1 MVVQLTPEDNKRI
14 RNGIREK
21 YNKVAVNPD
30 GLFSYPTGRAGLEIL
45 GYDPIILNSLPDEV
59 SASYCGVG
67 NPFSLGEIN
76 AGEAVLDVGCGAGVD
91 VIFAAKKIGPSGNV
105 VGVELVPEMLDRGKN
120 NTRMMDLQHVTFV
133 EDSAEKLS
141 FPDENFDV
149 VISNG
154 VFNLIPDKERAVAE
168 AFRLLK
174 PGGRFMIADQV
185 LIGEL
190 DKDLKSRIDTWFQ

>member
-1 MVVQLTPEDNKRI
+1 MEVQLTSEDSKRI
-14 RNGIREK
+14 RGGIRKK
-21 YNKVAVNPD
+21 YRKVAINPD
-30 GLFSYPTGRAGLEIL
+30 GLFSYPTGRVGLEVL
-45 GYDPIILNSLPDEV
+45 GYDPIVLNTLPDEV

-76 AGEAVLDVGCGAGVD
+76 EGEAIMDIGCGAGVD
-91 VIFAAKKIGPSGNV
+91 VIFASKLVGASGKV
-105 VGVELVPEMLDRGKN
+105 VGVELVSDMLDRGRN
-120 NTRMMDLQHVTFV
+120 NIQMMDLQNVTLI

-141 FPDENFDV
+141 FPDESFDV

-154 VFNLIPDKERAVAE
+154 VFNLIPNKESAVAE

-190 DKDLKSRIDTWFQ
+190 EKGLRARIDTWSQ

>member
-1 MVVQLTPEDNKRI
+1 MVVQLAPEDTKRI
-14 RNGIREK
+14 RDGIREK
-21 YNKVAVNPD
+21 YNKVASNPD

-45 GYDPIILNSLPDEV
+45 GYDSIVLNSLPNEV

-76 AGEAVLDVGCGAGVD
+76 EGEAVLDIGCGAGVD
-91 VIFAAKKIGPSGNV
+91 VIFAAKKVGASGNV
-105 VGVELVPEMLDRGKN
+105 VGAELVSEMLDRGKN
-120 NTRMMDLQHVTFV
+120 NIQMTDLKNVSLV
-133 EDSAEKLS
+133 EESGEKLS
-141 FPDENFDV
+141 FPDESFDV

-190 DKDLKSRIDTWFQ
+190 EKDLKSRIDTWFQ

>member
-1 MVVQLTPEDNKRI
+1 MVAQLAPEDTKKI

-21 YNKVAVNPD
+21 YNKVAIKPD

-45 GYDPIILNSLPDEV
+45 GYDPIVLNSLPDEV
-59 SASYCGVG
+59 SSSYCGVG

-76 AGEAVLDVGCGAGVD
+76 KGEAVLDIGCGAGVD
-91 VIFAAKKIGPSGNV
+91 TIFSAKIVGTSGNV
-105 VGVELVPEMLDRGKN
+105 VGAELVSEMLDRGKN
-120 NTRMMDLQHVTFV
+120 NIQMMNLQNVSLV
-133 EDSAEKLS
+133 EESGEKLS
-141 FPDENFDV
+141 FPDESFDV

-190 DKDLKSRIDTWFQ
+190 EKDLKSRIDTWFQ

>member
-1 MVVQLTPEDNKRI
+1 MAVQLAPEDTKRI
-14 RNGIREK
+14 RDGIREK
-21 YNKVAVNPD
+21 YNKVAIKPD

-45 GYDPIILNSLPDEV
+45 GYDPSVLNSLPNEV

-76 AGEAVLDVGCGAGVD
+76 EGEAVLDIGCGAGVD
-91 VIFAAKKIGPSGNV
+91 VVFAAKKVGTSGNV
-105 VGVELVPEMLDRGKN
+105 VGAELVSEMLDRGKN
-120 NTRMMDLQHVTFV
+120 NIQMTDLQNVSLV
-133 EDSAEKLS
+133 EESGEKLS
-141 FPDENFDV
+141 FPDESFDV

-190 DKDLKSRIDTWFQ
+190 EKDLKSRIDTWFQ

>member
-1 MVVQLTPEDNKRI
+1 MVVQLAPEDTKRI
-14 RNGIREK
+14 RDGIREK
-21 YNKVAVNPD
+21 YNKVAGNPD

-76 AGEAVLDVGCGAGVD
+76 GGEAVLDIGCGAGVD
-91 VIFAAKKIGPSGNV
+91 IIFAAKIVGAGGNV
-105 VGVELVPEMLDRGKN
+105 VGAELVSEMLDRGKHN
-120 NTRMMDLQHVTFV
+120 IQMMDLQHVTFV

-141 FPDENFDV
+141 FPDENIDV

-190 DKDLKSRIDTWFQ
+190 EKDLKSRIDTWFQ

>member
-1 MVVQLTPEDNKRI
+1 MAVQLAPEDTKRI
-14 RNGIREK
+14 RDGIREK
-21 YNKVAVNPD
+21 YNKVAINPD

-45 GYDPIILNSLPDEV
+45 GYDPIVLNSLPDEV
-59 SASYCGVG
+59 SSSYCGVG

-76 AGEAVLDVGCGAGVD
+76 KGEAVLDIGCGAGVD
-91 VIFAAKKIGPSGNV
+91 TIFSAKIVGTSGNV
-105 VGVELVPEMLDRGKN
+105 VGAELVSEMLDRGKN
-120 NTRMMDLQHVTFV
+120 NIQMMNLQNVSLV
-133 EDSAEKLS
+133 EESGEKLS
-141 FPDENFDV
+141 FPDESFDV

-190 DKDLKSRIDTWFQ
+190 EKDLKSRIDTWFQ

>member
-1 MVVQLTPEDNKRI
+1 MEVQLTSEDSKRI
-14 RNGIREK
+14 RGGIRKK
-21 YNKVAVNPD
+21 YRKVAINPD
-30 GLFSYPTGRAGLEIL
+30 SLFSYPTGRAGLEVL
-45 GYDPIILNSLPDEV
+45 GYDPIVLNTLPDEV

-76 AGEAVLDVGCGAGVD
+76 EGEAIMDIGCGAGVD
-91 VIFAAKKIGPSGNV
+91 VIFASKLVGASGKV
-105 VGVELVPEMLDRGKN
+105 VGVELVSDMLDRGRN
-120 NTRMMDLQHVTFV
+120 NIQMMDLQNVTLI

-141 FPDENFDV
+141 FPDESFDV

-154 VFNLIPDKERAVAE
+154 VFNLIPNKESAVAE

-190 DKDLKSRIDTWFQ
+190 EKGLRARIDTWSQ

>member
-1 MVVQLTPEDNKRI
+1 MAVQLAPEDTKRI
-14 RNGIREK
+14 RDGIREK
-21 YNKVAVNPD
+21 YSKVAINPD

-45 GYDPIILNSLPDEV
+45 GYDPIVLNSLPDEV
-59 SASYCGVG
+59 SASYCGIG

-76 AGEAVLDVGCGAGVD
+76 EGEAVLDIGCGVGVD
-91 VIFAAKKIGPSGNV
+91 VIFAAKIVGASGNV
-105 VGVELVPEMLDRGKN
+105 VGAELVSEMLDQGKN
-120 NTRMMDLQHVTFV
+120 NIQMMDLQNVSLV
-133 EDSAEKLS
+133 EESGEKLS
-141 FPDENFDV
+141 FPDESFDV

-174 PGGRFMIADQV
+174 LGGRFMIADQV

-190 DKDLKSRIDTWFQ
+190 EKDLKSRIDTWFQ